1 MSRRV
6 ERLNVLFRQE
16 IADLIRSEMRD
27 PRLGELVSITRVSI
41 SPDLENGTVYVSVL
55 GDTTAKTDTMRAFHA
70 AAPYLR
76 RRLLER
82 VHIRRI
88 PTLQFLLDE
97 SIEEAAHV
105 LELMRQV
112 EGKEGNRT

>member
-1 MSRRV
+1 MSRRI

-41 SPDLENGTVYVSVL
+41 SPDLEKGTAYVSVL
-55 GDTTAKTDTMRAFHA
+55 GDADAKTDTMRALHA

-88 PTLQFLLDE
+88 PTLQFVLDE
-97 SIEEAAHV
+97 SIEEAARI
-105 LELMRQV
+105 LDLMKQV
-112 EGKEGNRT
+112 ERESGS